1 MAQSL
6 TGWRGDNDVETP
18 AGMTPSAA
26 FVGVGCLV
34 GWLIVVGAGEEVIL
48 MVCSAEKGSEIILIT
63 VVVVVDGMAPPE
75 SDNDDCWL
83 SYI

>member
-34 GWLIVVGAGEEVIL
+34 GWL
-48 MVCSAEKGSEIILIT
+48 
-63 VVVVVDGMAPPE
+63 VDRGW
-75 SDNDDCWL
+75 SR
-83 SYI
+83 